1 MFQFDCPDPEI
12 KNQINVVINYLST
25 YLSFNLLISLSYVL
39 IASAI
44 LAIISAEVLA
54 INIWK

>member
-54 INIWK
+54 INI